1 MAVYDG
7 AAQRRWEAATGVD
20 VDVLTTLPARERAIV
35 EMRYG
40 LLDGRP
46 RTLAAIGDEFDLSP
60 ERVRQLE
67 KRAIRRAQHPSRRL
81 MLEGL
86 GDNHLRDRK
95 AGDFDSWIE
104 WP

>member
-1 MAVYDG
+1 MAVYDD
-7 AAQRRWEAATGVD
+7 AARKRWRIATGVD
-20 VDVLTTLPARERAIV
+20 VNVLTTLTAREQAIL
-35 EMRYG
+35 EWRYG
-40 LLDGRP
+40 LLDGQP

-67 KRAIRRAQHPSRRL
+67 KRAIRRVQHPSRRL

-86 GDNHLRDRK
+86 TDDRPQDR
-95 AGDFDSWIE
+95 AVQLDSWIE